1 MKKNYNYKVLKKGN
15 NVNPVCAP
23 VQTHTHKL
31 IYKLVTAEPQ
41 TTCRRVKTTH
51 NQMCHCKAHILG
63 YILWNPQC
71 AGRRKFPHYY

>member
-31 IYKLVTAEPQ
+31 IYKLVTAEP
-41 TTCRRVKTTH
+41 H
-51 NQMCHCKAHILG
+51 AEE
-63 YILWNPQC
+63 
-71 AGRRKFPHYY
+71 